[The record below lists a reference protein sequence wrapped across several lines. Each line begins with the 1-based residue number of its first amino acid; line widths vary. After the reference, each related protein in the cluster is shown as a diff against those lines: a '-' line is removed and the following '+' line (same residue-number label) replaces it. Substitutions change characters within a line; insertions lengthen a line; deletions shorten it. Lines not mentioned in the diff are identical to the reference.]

1 MRSNQLAMNPNF
13 EHAIFELTQP
23 INGQY
28 PRPWVTDLTDPR
40 KANTFIVGKNQRNG
54 FRVEDVGSHQR
65 HVDALFNRNGE
76 ECRKLYDQITGNKPS
91 PTRKNS
97 DCLVSELNAVDVFS
111 ILETNVICY
120 STPMSADLRLNSHI
134 GGTSRGEE
142 IFRFLLTQIKP
153 SVLIVHGAG
162 AVKNLEKVLKC
173 ELGPLPSHEDDL
185 RLNECDGMLVVAI
198 PSLAPP
204 AYNKWIGWAPAHLKR
219 VAAAVAKYLAVSK

>member
-1 MRSNQLAMNPNF
+1 MNPPF
-13 EHAIFELTQP
+13 EQAVAELTKP

-28 PRPWVTDLTDPR
+28 PRPWVSDLTDPQ

-54 FRVEDVGSHQR
+54 FKVEDVGSHQR
-65 HVDALFNRNGE
+65 HLDALFNRNGE
-76 ECRKLYDQITGNKPS
+76 GCRKLYDQITGNNPS

-97 DCLVSELNAVDVFS
+97 DRLVRELRAVGVSS

-120 STPMSADLRLNSHI
+120 STPMSADLRLDSHI

-142 IFRFLLTQIKP
+142 IFRFLLSQISP

-162 AVKNLEKVLKC
+162 AMKNLQKVIKC
-173 ELGPLPSHEDDL
+173 KLGPMPSHEDDL
-185 RLNECDGMLVVAI
+185 CLNECDGVLVVVI

-204 AYNKWIGWAPAHLKR
+204 AYNKWIGWAPAHLEK
-219 VAAAVAKYLAVSK
+219 VAVAVATYLAA